1 MDVLC
6 IVGPTAVGKT
16 KMSIELAKQLNGEII
31 SGDSMQIY
39 RGMDIGTAKAT
50 MDERQGIPHH
60 LIDEKNP
67 DEPYSVAAFQQ
78 TVRAK
83 IEEIKSGGK
92 LPIIVG
98 GTGLYIKSVLYDY
111 EFAGESE
118 SKEVDE
124 AKYGHLSNEELHA
137 KLAAVD
143 EAGAKDIHPNNRK
156 RVIRA
161 LEIYETSG
169 VKKSEM
175 IEKQEHKMIYD
186 ACLIGLTDD
195 RNVLYDRINKR
206 VALEIYETSG
216 VKKSEMIEKQEHKMI
231 YDACLIGLTDDR
243 NVLYDRINKR
253 VDTMYETGLVE
264 EVKALFD
271 EGIPAESQS
280 IRAIGY
286 KELYDY
292 FKGLISLEE
301 SKELIKRNSRRYA
314 KRQYTWFNNQMDV
327 TWFKVDVQHFDKTVK
342 EVLTYVQN
350 K

>member
-83 IEEIKSGGK
+83 MEEIKSRGK

-156 RVIRA
+156 RVIR
-161 LEIYETSG
+161 
-169 VKKSEM
+169 
-175 IEKQEHKMIYD
+175 
-186 ACLIGLTDD
+186 
-195 RNVLYDRINKR
+195 
-206 VALEIYETSG
+206 ALEIYETSG

>member
-83 IEEIKSGGK
+83 MEEIKSRGK

-118 SKEVDE
+118 SKEIDE
-124 AKYGHLSNEELHA
+124 VKYGHLSNEELHA
-137 KLAAVD
+137 KLATVD

-195 RNVLYDRINKR
+195 R
-206 VALEIYETSG
+206 T
-216 VKKSEMIEKQEHKMI
+216 
-231 YDACLIGLTDDR
+231 
-243 NVLYDRINKR
+243 VLYDRINKR
-253 VDTMYETGLVE
+253 VDVMYETGLVE

-271 EGIPAESQS
+271 QGIPAESQS

-292 FKGLISLEE
+292 FKGFISLEE

-327 TWFKVDVQHFDKTVK
+327 TWFKVDVQHFDKTVQ

>member
-83 IEEIKSGGK
+83 MEEIKSRGK

-118 SKEVDE
+118 SKDIDE

-156 RVIRA
+156 RVIR
-161 LEIYETSG
+161 
-169 VKKSEM
+169 
-175 IEKQEHKMIYD
+175 
-186 ACLIGLTDD
+186 
-195 RNVLYDRINKR
+195 
-206 VALEIYETSG
+206 ALEIYETSG

>member
-83 IEEIKSGGK
+83 MEEIKSRGK

-118 SKEVDE
+118 SKEIDE

-195 RNVLYDRINKR
+195 R
-206 VALEIYETSG
+206 T
-216 VKKSEMIEKQEHKMI
+216 
-231 YDACLIGLTDDR
+231 
-243 NVLYDRINKR
+243 VLYDRINKR
-253 VDTMYETGLVE
+253 VDVMYETGLVE

-271 EGIPAESQS
+271 QGIPAESQS

-327 TWFKVDVQHFDKTVK
+327 TWFKVDVQHFDKTVQ

>member
-83 IEEIKSGGK
+83 MEEIKSRGK

-195 RNVLYDRINKR
+195 R
-206 VALEIYETSG
+206 T
-216 VKKSEMIEKQEHKMI
+216 
-231 YDACLIGLTDDR
+231 
-243 NVLYDRINKR
+243 VLYDRINKR
-253 VDTMYETGLVE
+253 VDVMYETGLVE

-271 EGIPAESQS
+271 QGIPAESQS

>member
-83 IEEIKSGGK
+83 MEEIKSRGK

-118 SKEVDE
+118 SKEIDE

-175 IEKQEHKMIYD
+175 IEKQEHKMID
-186 ACLIGLTDD
+186 
-195 RNVLYDRINKR
+195 
-206 VALEIYETSG
+206 
-216 VKKSEMIEKQEHKMI
+216 
-231 YDACLIGLTDDR
+231 DACLIGLTDDR

-271 EGIPAESQS
+271 EGILAESQS

>member
-16 KMSIELAKQLNGEII
+16 KMSIELAKKLNGEII

-83 IEEIKSGGK
+83 MEEIKSRGK

-118 SKEVDE
+118 SKEIDE

-195 RNVLYDRINKR
+195 R
-206 VALEIYETSG
+206 T
-216 VKKSEMIEKQEHKMI
+216 
-231 YDACLIGLTDDR
+231 
-243 NVLYDRINKR
+243 VLYDRINKR
-253 VDTMYETGLVE
+253 VDVMYETGLVE

-292 FKGLISLEE
+292 FKGFISLEE

-327 TWFKVDVQHFDKTVK
+327 KWFKVDVQHFDKTVQ

>member
-83 IEEIKSGGK
+83 MEEIKSRGK

-137 KLAAVD
+137 KLATVD

-195 RNVLYDRINKR
+195 R
-206 VALEIYETSG
+206 T
-216 VKKSEMIEKQEHKMI
+216 
-231 YDACLIGLTDDR
+231 
-243 NVLYDRINKR
+243 VLYDRINKR
-253 VDTMYETGLVE
+253 VDVMYETGLVE

-271 EGIPAESQS
+271 QGIPAESQS

-292 FKGLISLEE
+292 FKGFISLEE

-327 TWFKVDVQHFDKTVK
+327 TWFKVDVQHFDKTVQ

>member
-50 MDERQGIPHH
+50 MDERQVIPHH

-83 IEEIKSGGK
+83 MEEIKSRGK

-118 SKEVDE
+118 SKEIDE

-156 RVIRA
+156 RVIR
-161 LEIYETSG
+161 
-169 VKKSEM
+169 
-175 IEKQEHKMIYD
+175 
-186 ACLIGLTDD
+186 
-195 RNVLYDRINKR
+195 
-206 VALEIYETSG
+206 ALEIYETSG

>member
-16 KMSIELAKQLNGEII
+16 RMSIELAKALNGEII

-50 MDERQGIPHH
+50 LEERQGIVHH

-83 IEEIKSGGK
+83 IEEIKSRGK

-124 AKYGHLSNEELHA
+124 MKYGHLSNEELHA
-137 KLAAVD
+137 KLAEID
-143 EAGAKDIHPNNRK
+143 EAGAKAIHPNNRK

-169 VKKSEM
+169 IKKSEM
-175 IEKQEHKMIYD
+175 IEKQEHKLIYD
-186 ACLIGLTDD
+186 VCLIGLTDD
-195 RNVLYDRINKR
+195 RKVLYDRIN
-206 VALEIYETSG
+206 
-216 VKKSEMIEKQEHKMI
+216 Q
-231 YDACLIGLTDDR
+231 
-243 NVLYDRINKR
+243 R
-253 VDTMYETGLVE
+253 VDKMYESGLVE
-264 EVKALFD
+264 EVEALFKQ
-271 EGIPAESQS
+271 GIPSDAQS

-292 FKGLISLEE
+292 FNGLISLEG

-327 TWFKVDVQHFDKTVK
+327 VWFDVDVKHFERTIQ
-342 EVLTYVQN
+342 EVLNYIQN

>member
-83 IEEIKSGGK
+83 MEEIKSRGK

-118 SKEVDE
+118 SKEIDE

-186 ACLIGLTDD
+186 AYLIGLTDD
-195 RNVLYDRINKR
+195 R
-206 VALEIYETSG
+206 T
-216 VKKSEMIEKQEHKMI
+216 
-231 YDACLIGLTDDR
+231 
-243 NVLYDRINKR
+243 VLYDRINKR
-253 VDTMYETGLVE
+253 VDVMYETGLVE

-292 FKGLISLEE
+292 FKGFISLEE

-327 TWFKVDVQHFDKTVK
+327 TWFKVDVQHFDKTVQ

>member
-83 IEEIKSGGK
+83 IEEIKSRGK

-156 RVIRA
+156 RVIR
-161 LEIYETSG
+161 
-169 VKKSEM
+169 
-175 IEKQEHKMIYD
+175 
-186 ACLIGLTDD
+186 
-195 RNVLYDRINKR
+195 
-206 VALEIYETSG
+206 ALEIYETSG

>member
-83 IEEIKSGGK
+83 MEEIKSRGK

-118 SKEVDE
+118 SKEIDE

-206 VALEIYETSG
+206 V
-216 VKKSEMIEKQEHKMI
+216 
-231 YDACLIGLTDDR
+231 
-243 NVLYDRINKR
+243 
-253 VDTMYETGLVE
+253 DTMYETGLVE

-271 EGIPAESQS
+271 GGIPAESQS

-327 TWFKVDVQHFDKTVK
+327 TWFKVDVQHFDKTVQ

>member
-83 IEEIKSGGK
+83 MEEIKSRGK

-118 SKEVDE
+118 SKEIDE

-195 RNVLYDRINKR
+195 R
-206 VALEIYETSG
+206 T
-216 VKKSEMIEKQEHKMI
+216 
-231 YDACLIGLTDDR
+231 
-243 NVLYDRINKR
+243 VLYDRINKR

-264 EVKALFD
+264 EVKALFE

>member
-83 IEEIKSGGK
+83 IEEIKSRGK

-137 KLAAVD
+137 KLATVD

-195 RNVLYDRINKR
+195 R
-206 VALEIYETSG
+206 T
-216 VKKSEMIEKQEHKMI
+216 
-231 YDACLIGLTDDR
+231 
-243 NVLYDRINKR
+243 VLYDRINKR
-253 VDTMYETGLVE
+253 VDVMYETGLVE

>member
-83 IEEIKSGGK
+83 IEEIKSRGK

-118 SKEVDE
+118 SKEIDE

-195 RNVLYDRINKR
+195 R
-206 VALEIYETSG
+206 T
-216 VKKSEMIEKQEHKMI
+216 
-231 YDACLIGLTDDR
+231 
-243 NVLYDRINKR
+243 VLYDRINKR
-253 VDTMYETGLVE
+253 VDVMYETGLVE

-271 EGIPAESQS
+271 QGIPAESQS

>member
-83 IEEIKSGGK
+83 MEEIKSRGK

-118 SKEVDE
+118 SKEIDE

-195 RNVLYDRINKR
+195 R
-206 VALEIYETSG
+206 T
-216 VKKSEMIEKQEHKMI
+216 
-231 YDACLIGLTDDR
+231 
-243 NVLYDRINKR
+243 VLYDRINKR
-253 VDTMYETGLVE
+253 VDMMYETGLVE

-271 EGIPAESQS
+271 EGIPDESQS

-292 FKGLISLEE
+292 FKGFISLEE

-327 TWFKVDVQHFDKTVK
+327 TWFKVDVQHFDKTVQ

>member
-83 IEEIKSGGK
+83 IEEIKSRGK

-118 SKEVDE
+118 SKEIDE

-137 KLAAVD
+137 KLATVD

-195 RNVLYDRINKR
+195 R
-206 VALEIYETSG
+206 T
-216 VKKSEMIEKQEHKMI
+216 
-231 YDACLIGLTDDR
+231 
-243 NVLYDRINKR
+243 VLYDRINKR
-253 VDTMYETGLVE
+253 VDVMYETGLVE

-271 EGIPAESQS
+271 QGIPAESQS

>member
-83 IEEIKSGGK
+83 MEEIKSRGK

-195 RNVLYDRINKR
+195 R
-206 VALEIYETSG
+206 T
-216 VKKSEMIEKQEHKMI
+216 
-231 YDACLIGLTDDR
+231 
-243 NVLYDRINKR
+243 VLYDRINKR
-253 VDTMYETGLVE
+253 VDMMYETGLVE

>member
-83 IEEIKSGGK
+83 MEEIKSRGK

-118 SKEVDE
+118 SKEIDE

-156 RVIRA
+156 RVIR
-161 LEIYETSG
+161 
-169 VKKSEM
+169 
-175 IEKQEHKMIYD
+175 
-186 ACLIGLTDD
+186 
-195 RNVLYDRINKR
+195 
-206 VALEIYETSG
+206 ALEIYETSG

-327 TWFKVDVQHFDKTVK
+327 TWFKGDVQHFDKTVK

>member
-83 IEEIKSGGK
+83 MEEIKSRGK

-118 SKEVDE
+118 SKEIDE

-195 RNVLYDRINKR
+195 R
-206 VALEIYETSG
+206 T
-216 VKKSEMIEKQEHKMI
+216 
-231 YDACLIGLTDDR
+231 
-243 NVLYDRINKR
+243 VLYDRINKR
-253 VDTMYETGLVE
+253 VDVMYETGLVE

-327 TWFKVDVQHFDKTVK
+327 TWFKVDVQHFDKTVQ

>member
-83 IEEIKSGGK
+83 MEEIKSRGK

-118 SKEVDE
+118 SKEIDE

-137 KLAAVD
+137 KLATVD

-206 VALEIYETSG
+206 V
-216 VKKSEMIEKQEHKMI
+216 
-231 YDACLIGLTDDR
+231 
-243 NVLYDRINKR
+243 
-253 VDTMYETGLVE
+253 DTMYETGLVE

-271 EGIPAESQS
+271 QGIPAESQS

-292 FKGLISLEE
+292 FKGFISLEE

-327 TWFKVDVQHFDKTVK
+327 TWFKVDVQHFDKTVQ

>member
-83 IEEIKSGGK
+83 IEEIKSRGK

-195 RNVLYDRINKR
+195 R
-206 VALEIYETSG
+206 T
-216 VKKSEMIEKQEHKMI
+216 
-231 YDACLIGLTDDR
+231 
-243 NVLYDRINKR
+243 VLYDRINKR
-253 VDTMYETGLVE
+253 VDVMYETGLVE

-292 FKGLISLEE
+292 FKGFISLEE

>member
-83 IEEIKSGGK
+83 IEEIKSRGK

-206 VALEIYETSG
+206 V
-216 VKKSEMIEKQEHKMI
+216 
-231 YDACLIGLTDDR
+231 
-243 NVLYDRINKR
+243 
-253 VDTMYETGLVE
+253 DTMYETGLVE

-292 FKGLISLEE
+292 FKGFISLEE

>member
-83 IEEIKSGGK
+83 MEEIKSRGK

-118 SKEVDE
+118 SKEIDE

-195 RNVLYDRINKR
+195 R
-206 VALEIYETSG
+206 T
-216 VKKSEMIEKQEHKMI
+216 
-231 YDACLIGLTDDR
+231 
-243 NVLYDRINKR
+243 VLYDRINKR
-253 VDTMYETGLVE
+253 VDVMYETGLVE

-271 EGIPAESQS
+271 QGIPAESQS

-292 FKGLISLEE
+292 FKGFISLEE

>member
-83 IEEIKSGGK
+83 MEEIKSRGK

-118 SKEVDE
+118 SKEIDE

-206 VALEIYETSG
+206 VD
-216 VKKSEMIEKQEHKMI
+216 V
-231 YDACLIGLTDDR
+231 
-243 NVLYDRINKR
+243 
-253 VDTMYETGLVE
+253 MYETGLVE

-271 EGIPAESQS
+271 QGIPAESQS

>member
-83 IEEIKSGGK
+83 MEEIKSRGK

-118 SKEVDE
+118 SKEIDE

-137 KLAAVD
+137 KLATVD

-206 VALEIYETSG
+206 V
-216 VKKSEMIEKQEHKMI
+216 
-231 YDACLIGLTDDR
+231 
-243 NVLYDRINKR
+243 
-253 VDTMYETGLVE
+253 DTMYETGLVE

-271 EGIPAESQS
+271 QGIPAESQS

-292 FKGLISLEE
+292 FKGFISLEE

>member
-16 KMSIELAKQLNGEII
+16 RMSIELAKALNGEII

-50 MDERQGIPHH
+50 LEERQGIVHH

-67 DEPYSVAAFQQ
+67 DEPYSFSAFQQ

-83 IEEIKSGGK
+83 IEEIKSRGK

-124 AKYGHLSNEELHA
+124 MKYGHLSNEELYA
-137 KLAAVD
+137 RLAEID
-143 EAGAKDIHPNNRK
+143 EAGAKAIHPNNRK

-169 VKKSEM
+169 IKKSEM
-175 IEKQEHKMIYD
+175 IEKQEHKLIYD
-186 ACLIGLTDD
+186 VCLIGLTDD
-195 RNVLYDRINKR
+195 RK
-206 VALEIYETSG
+206 
-216 VKKSEMIEKQEHKMI
+216 
-231 YDACLIGLTDDR
+231 
-243 NVLYDRINKR
+243 VLYDRINKR
-253 VDTMYETGLVE
+253 VDKMYETGLVE
-264 EVKALFD
+264 EVEVLFKQ
-271 EGIPAESQS
+271 GIPSDAQS

-292 FKGLISLEE
+292 FNGLISLEE

-327 TWFKVDVQHFDKTVK
+327 VWFDVDVKHFDVTIQ
-342 EVLTYVQN
+342 EVLNYIQT

>member
-206 VALEIYETSG
+206 V
-216 VKKSEMIEKQEHKMI
+216 
-231 YDACLIGLTDDR
+231 
-243 NVLYDRINKR
+243 
-253 VDTMYETGLVE
+253 DTMYETGLVE

>member
-83 IEEIKSGGK
+83 MEEIKSRGK

-118 SKEVDE
+118 SKEIDE

-156 RVIRA
+156 RVIR
-161 LEIYETSG
+161 
-169 VKKSEM
+169 
-175 IEKQEHKMIYD
+175 
-186 ACLIGLTDD
+186 
-195 RNVLYDRINKR
+195 
-206 VALEIYETSG
+206 ALEIYETSG

-292 FKGLISLEE
+292 FKGFISLEE
-301 SKELIKRNSRRYA
+301 SKELIKRKSRRYA

>member
-83 IEEIKSGGK
+83 MEEIKSRGK

-118 SKEVDE
+118 SKEIDE

-137 KLAAVD
+137 KLATVD

-195 RNVLYDRINKR
+195 R
-206 VALEIYETSG
+206 T
-216 VKKSEMIEKQEHKMI
+216 
-231 YDACLIGLTDDR
+231 
-243 NVLYDRINKR
+243 VLYDRINKR

>member
-83 IEEIKSGGK
+83 MEEIKSRGK

-118 SKEVDE
+118 SKEIDE

-195 RNVLYDRINKR
+195 R
-206 VALEIYETSG
+206 T
-216 VKKSEMIEKQEHKMI
+216 
-231 YDACLIGLTDDR
+231 
-243 NVLYDRINKR
+243 VLYDRINKR
-253 VDTMYETGLVE
+253 VDMMYETGLVE

-271 EGIPAESQS
+271 EGIPDESQS

-327 TWFKVDVQHFDKTVK
+327 TWFKVDVQHFDKTVQ

>member
-83 IEEIKSGGK
+83 MEEIKSRGK

-118 SKEVDE
+118 SKEIDE

-195 RNVLYDRINKR
+195 R
-206 VALEIYETSG
+206 T
-216 VKKSEMIEKQEHKMI
+216 
-231 YDACLIGLTDDR
+231 
-243 NVLYDRINKR
+243 VLYDRINKR
-253 VDTMYETGLVE
+253 VDVMYETGLVE

-292 FKGLISLEE
+292 FKGFISLEE

>member
-16 KMSIELAKQLNGEII
+16 KLSIELAKQLNGEII

-39 RGMDIGTAKAT
+39 RGMDIGTAKVT
-50 MDERQGIPHH
+50 PEERQGIAHH

-78 TVRAK
+78 TVREK
-83 IEEIKSGGK
+83 IEEIKSRGK

-111 EFAGESE
+111 EFAKDSE
-118 SKEVDE
+118 SKEVDDK
-124 AKYGHLSNEELHA
+124 KYGHLTNEELHA
-137 KLAAVD
+137 KLIVVD
-143 EAGAKDIHPNNRK
+143 EAGAKAIHPNNRK

-169 VKKSEM
+169 IKKSEM
-175 IEKQEHKMIYD
+175 IEQQNHQLIYD
-186 ACLIGLTDD
+186 VCLIGLTDD
-195 RNVLYDRINKR
+195 RKD
-206 VALEIYETSG
+206 
-216 VKKSEMIEKQEHKMI
+216 
-231 YDACLIGLTDDR
+231 
-243 NVLYDRINKR
+243 LYDRINKR
-253 VDTMYETGLVE
+253 VDVMYDEGLVE
-264 EVKALFD
+264 EVKALYD
-271 EGIPAESQS
+271 QGIPAESQA

-327 TWFKVDVQHFDKTVK
+327 TWFHVEVNNFNQTVH
-342 EVLTYVQN
+342 EVLTYIKSQ
-350 K
+350 

>member
-83 IEEIKSGGK
+83 MEEIKSRGK

-137 KLAAVD
+137 KLATVD

-195 RNVLYDRINKR
+195 R
-206 VALEIYETSG
+206 T
-216 VKKSEMIEKQEHKMI
+216 
-231 YDACLIGLTDDR
+231 
-243 NVLYDRINKR
+243 VLYDRINKR

-327 TWFKVDVQHFDKTVK
+327 TWFKVDVQHFDKTVQ

>member
-83 IEEIKSGGK
+83 MEEIKSRGK

-118 SKEVDE
+118 SKEIDE

-195 RNVLYDRINKR
+195 R
-206 VALEIYETSG
+206 T
-216 VKKSEMIEKQEHKMI
+216 
-231 YDACLIGLTDDR
+231 
-243 NVLYDRINKR
+243 VLYDRINKR
-253 VDTMYETGLVE
+253 VDVMYETGLVE

-292 FKGLISLEE
+292 FKGFISLEE

-327 TWFKVDVQHFDKTVK
+327 TWFKVDVQHFDKTVQ